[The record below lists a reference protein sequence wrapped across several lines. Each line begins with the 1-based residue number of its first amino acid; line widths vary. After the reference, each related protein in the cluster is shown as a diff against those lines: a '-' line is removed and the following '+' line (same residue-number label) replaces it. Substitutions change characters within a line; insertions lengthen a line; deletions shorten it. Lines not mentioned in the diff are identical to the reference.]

1 MRWGR
6 GGGISPGRPMRGRVT
21 ARDLRFNHAIEFDG
35 GGACVR
41 AHLARS
47 EGGADGLGALDAQL
61 GLLEIDLAQR
71 RQRARL
77 EHRRKL
83 EGLRWR
89 WRRAVV
95 RRGMARRA
103 GGSTCTYARHAQGV
117 WEAMQ
122 MRERECDAAGGVAC
136 LRRRQLVERDDRQL
150 VARAGHEPRE
160 ERRRPARDLVDEEL
174 LELGQRARADGVGER
189 AQVGDGVGR
198 EREALEP
205 AEGAALGGERAERR
219 DVVDLVRA
227 KVELLWVAGGADP
240 RGDCRGG

>member
-1 MRWGR
+1 MRAR
-6 GGGISPGRPMRGRVT
+6 APCPFRGRRRWPWCPRRPAWPSGDRSRAAPA
-21 ARDLRFNHAIEFDG
+21 ARPTRAPPQTRRSAVAVAACGCAARHGEACGREHVHVRSACTGRVG
-35 GGACVR
+35 GN
-41 AHLARS
+41 
-47 EGGADGLGALDAQL
+47 ADA
-61 GLLEIDLAQR
+61 
-71 RQRARL
+71 RAR
-77 EHRRKL
+77 
-83 EGLRWR
+83 
-89 WRRAVV
+89 V
-95 RRGMARRA
+95 RRGRR
-103 GGSTCTYARHAQGV
+103 R
-117 WEAMQ
+117 
-122 MRERECDAAGGVAC
+122 GVAC